1 MKLIYPVLFF
11 VFISNCTRFI
21 LSPGINSDL
30 SVRIHESKN
39 PTDDSKYKLSVFKL
53 SDQNLEL
60 ALFDINNFSSLN
72 PNFNKNLEE
81 IYKDIK
87 ITNFA
92 FIIEVF
98 AENGLEDLNQIN
110 EIEIDNPDC
119 KATKYIIYRYDYIK
133 FVLVRGKR
141 ENIYPKFPE
150 EKYQFEFQP
159 KMANVEITELPRKR
173 ILIYFDQSC
182 NPAHSRKINFKIK
195 SQININYTIE
205 LSEAA

>member
-81 IYKDIK
+81 IY
-87 ITNFA
+87 
-92 FIIEVF
+92 
-98 AENGLEDLNQIN
+98 
-110 EIEIDNPDC
+110 
-119 KATKYIIYRYDYIK
+119 
-133 FVLVRGKR
+133 
-141 ENIYPKFPE
+141 
-150 EKYQFEFQP
+150 
-159 KMANVEITELPRKR
+159 
-173 ILIYFDQSC
+173 
-182 NPAHSRKINFKIK
+182 
-195 SQININYTIE
+195 
-205 LSEAA
+205 